1 MVASVQVRALVRE
14 YGVDLL
20 RTEHGQGRVGDH
32 NLLVA
37 ARETEG
43 GGRRVVDDQYV
54 EVVVPV
60 GDQIDDLQL
69 TPMSPEGLAQGGSD
83 APDGSRCDQREGH
96 ECDHG
101 GRGSAWCRVVSAQ
114 VVPAQIEQLGKIV
127 ADPVLPYR
135 QSGRA

>member
-32 NLLVA
+32 NLLLA

-54 EVVVPV
+54 EVLVPV

-69 TPMSPEGLAQGGSD
+69 TPATPEGLAQGGGD
-83 APDGSRCDQREGH
+83 APDGSACDQREGH
-96 ECDHG
+96 ECYHCG
-101 GRGSAWCRVVSAQ
+101 GDSAWCRVVGAH
-114 VVPAQIEQLGKIV
+114 I
-127 ADPVLPYR
+127 
-135 QSGRA
+135 GRADI